1 MCLTGQYVS
10 KCQQKSDRQWS
21 VSTQTFDAQLRLLL
35 DNALANMVDELVDLP
50 LFKSTLTSI
59 AQSASSC
66 HGLLSSLNVDTEL
79 SYPNGISL
87 LSLKNSLLL
96 SYMHRLTLLTMAKL
110 QGRSLQSDEQVRK
123 LLVEELVRERVMLEK
138 IRPLEAKLR
147 YQVDKLVTKADNAD
161 KQDAERAAGIAVD
174 DDDIANGTV
183 CKLENQNFANITLR
197 S

>member
-1 MCLTGQYVS
+1 M
-10 KCQQKSDRQWS
+10 
-21 VSTQTFDAQLRLLL
+21 A
-35 DNALANMVDELVDLP
+35 DELVDLP

-66 HGLLSSLNVDTEL
+66 HGLLSSLNIDTEL
-79 SYPNGISL
+79 SYANGISL

-110 QGRSLQSDEQVRK
+110 QGRSLQSDDRVRK

-147 YQVDKLVTKADNAD
+147 YQLDKLVTKADNAD
-161 KQDAERAAGIAVD
+161 RQDAERAAGIAVN
-174 DDDIANGTV
+174 DDDIANGARQSTNDQSFSDMR
-183 CKLENQNFANITLR
+183 LQP
-197 S
+197 